1 MDFMIDYPDE
11 HTRFQMLAY
20 NYKPVQITPPGFM
33 DTSIFCKVSRF
44 SSPTCTSTVADLEI
58 RKGGSAL
65 CAPTNF
71 WVAMPTSGHVNAFMA
86 HAIIVIASE

>member
-20 NYKPVQITPPGFM
+20 INLFKSPPGFM
-33 DTSIFCKVSRF
+33 DTSTFCKVSRF

-58 RKGGSAL
+58 RKRGSAL

-86 HAIIVIASE
+86 HAIIVIAIE